1 MASQEI
7 RELHETAEHTR
18 HDRTLV
24 PVTLSMAILGVVIAM
39 VSLLGHRTH
48 TEEVVLQDKIT
59 DQWAYYQAKST
70 KQNLAEAMSDEM
82 ATQRDMLP
90 SAATASQRSTLD
102 KRIADYQA
110 NVKRYESEKEEIKK
124 QALAFE
130 KQYDLL
136 NIRDDQFDMAE
147 AGMSLGI
154 ALLGLTALTRKKWLL
169 AVALVFAGFGVL
181 LGLAGFAGWNLHPEW
196 LAKLLG

>member
-1 MASQEI
+1 MTEIGETIGEAIEKGVESRLNAIIAALVAVTATFMAVCNVKGGNVVQ
-7 RELHETAEHTR
+7 AMTR
-18 HDRTLV
+18 AQANAVDT
-24 PVTLSMAILGVVIAM
+24 
-39 VSLLGHRTH
+39 
-48 TEEVVLQDKIT
+48 
-59 DQWAYYQAKST
+59 WAYYQAKST

>member
-1 MASQEI
+1 MTEIGETVGEAIEKGVESRLNAIIAALVAVTATFMAVCNVKGGNVVQ
-7 RELHETAEHTR
+7 AMTR
-18 HDRTLV
+18 AQANAVDT
-24 PVTLSMAILGVVIAM
+24 
-39 VSLLGHRTH
+39 
-48 TEEVVLQDKIT
+48 
-59 DQWAYYQAKST
+59 WAYYQAKST
-70 KQNLAEAMSDEM
+70 KQNLAEAMTDEL

-102 KRIADYQA
+102 KRIAEYQA

-124 QALAFE
+124 QAQAFE

-147 AGMSLGI
+147 AAMSLGI

-169 AVALVFAGFGVL
+169 GVALVFAGFGVL